1 MNLAKAKLNFPDADF
16 WVQRRGARNNIGK
29 VSKEFNR
36 ENIGIKV
43 LRLDELDPGYLYYW
57 MEHVQSQ
64 NWWERM
70 GIPGVTGIWHLRVR
84 DVQSL
89 LNRLHPGIRADRLEE
104 KKEERDAKKRRATYG
119 C

>member
-1 MNLAKAKLNFPDADF
+1 MPRPDTSRITKSLHPDADF

-43 LRLDELDPGYLYYW
+43 LKLDELDPGYLYYW

-89 LNRLHPGIRADRLEE
+89 LNRLHPGIRADSLTPD
-104 KKEERDAKKRRATYG
+104 K
-119 C
+119 